1 MSAIGDSKTSSHQ
14 LHASVRTNV
23 FMKVHLKLPGI
34 LTWQKESGYRIV
46 ANENKYMGK
55 VLPLEESLSE

>member
-1 MSAIGDSKTSSHQ
+1 
-14 LHASVRTNV
+14 
-23 FMKVHLKLPGI
+23 MKVHLKLPRI
-34 LTWQKESGYRIV
+34 ITRQKESGYRIV